1 MRLCL
6 CYTVVRIAAAVYEVL
21 RPILNEIKEDI
32 SCMKSDIASLNET
45 VSQLAGKLEDH
56 KNETTSELA
65 SVNSELVD
73 LQLSLQ
79 SMIDNP
85 PIEAV
90 SSAVLVSLVPYFNA
104 MESGLKTELAT
115 GLNSLNSSMRDD
127 LNNLKTELATG
138 DDLNSMELDIKT
150 EFATGLSMMN
160 SSLRGDLNSMEHD
173 IKTEFATGLRMMNG
187 LLRVDLNAME
197 LDIKTEFA
205 TSLSMMNS
213 SLRGDLNSME
223 HDIKTEFATSL
234 SMMNS
239 SLRGD
244 LNSMEHDIKTE
255 FATGLRM
262 MNGLL
267 RVDLN
272 AMELDI
278 RTEFA
283 TGLNTMR
290 GSMGEDF
297 TDIKTE
303 LSGVSNTTQ
312 GLCDKI
318 EEHDAEIT
326 AELKELSNY
335 IIPQRGYRCGG
346 TGGWRHAIYLDMTDP
361 NTECPS
367 GWSIITSDSKRT
379 CGMVGSGS
387 TSVFFP
393 VSGGPYSQ
401 VCGRIRAYQ
410 SGIPQAFHGY
420 NSHRYDTIDSIY
432 FDGVAIMYGSPR
444 QHVWTFAAGIWENR
458 TSSTDDV
465 CPCDTTVD
473 IPIPPFVGEDYFCE
487 SGYVYPWNRNYGL
500 HSNDTLWDGEDC
512 HSSSSC
518 CSLHNPPYF
527 TKSLGQSTTDDL
539 ELRTCSVH
547 GDSIAIELLEVYVK
561 MDLLGLIGERTE
573 EHMKEV
579 KSQLMEINQN
589 LLHHT
594 LLYKCG
600 GTGGW
605 RRAVYLD
612 MKNPYTHC
620 PSGWNLTD
628 YSKETC
634 GRAST
639 GVHTCDSVFFPVSGG
654 PYSQVCGR
662 ITAYQWW
669 FGYGFHGFFRG
680 RTTIDRN
687 YFDGVAVMHGSPRQH
702 IWTFANGGWEN
713 DTTHRSFNCPCDTT
727 SNIPIPPFVGE
738 DYFCESGYVH
748 PGYRSSALE
757 YRLHSNDTLWDGE
770 DCHSSS
776 SCCSLHNPPYF
787 TKSLG
792 QSTTDDLELRMC
804 HYNPIRYSN
813 TAVELVELYVK

>member
-1 MRLCL
+1 MRI
-6 CYTVVRIAAAVYEVL
+6 TAAVYEVL

-32 SCMKSDIASLNET
+32 SCIKSDIASLNET
-45 VSQLAGKLEDH
+45 VSQLADH

-73 LQLSLQ
+73 LQL

-104 MESGLKTELAT
+104 MESSLKTEL
-115 GLNSLNSSMRDD
+115 
-127 LNNLKTELATG
+127 
-138 DDLNSMELDIKT
+138 
-150 EFATGLSMMN
+150 
-160 SSLRGDLNSMEHD
+160 
-173 IKTEFATGLRMMNG
+173 
-187 LLRVDLNAME
+187 
-197 LDIKTEFA
+197 
-205 TSLSMMNS
+205 
-213 SLRGDLNSME
+213 
-223 HDIKTEFATSL
+223 
-234 SMMNS
+234 
-239 SLRGD
+239 
-244 LNSMEHDIKTE
+244 
-255 FATGLRM
+255 
-262 MNGLL
+262 
-267 RVDLN
+267 
-272 AMELDI
+272 
-278 RTEFA
+278 A

-290 GSMGEDF
+290 GSMREDF

-326 AELKELSNY
+326 AELKELSEY
-335 IIPQRGYRCGG
+335 LIPQSSHTCGG
-346 TGGWRHAIYLDMTDP
+346 TGGWRRAIYLDMTDS

-387 TSVFFP
+387 TSVYFP

-410 SGIPQAFHGY
+410 SGSTQAFHGY

-444 QHVWTFAAGIWENR
+444 QHIWTFAAGREENNTR
-458 TSSTDDV
+458 ITDNV
-465 CPCDTTVD
+465 CPCDTTAD

-487 SGYVYPWNRNYGL
+487 SGYVYPGYGSSTL
-500 HSNDTLWDGEDC
+500 ERRFHSNYTLWDGEDC

-527 TKSLGQSTTDDL
+527 TKSFTQSTTDGL
-539 ELRTCSVH
+539 ELRMCSVH
-547 GDSIAIELLEVYVK
+547 GGSTAVELLEVYVK
-561 MDLLGLIGERTE
+561 VELHSELGLIRERTE
-573 EHMKEV
+573 EHMYEV

-612 MKNPYTHC
+612 MKNPYTNC

-628 YSKETC
+628 YSKRTC

-639 GVHTCDSVFFPVSGG
+639 LYHTCDSVFFPVSGG

-662 ITAYQWW
+662 IRAYQWR
-669 FGYGFHGFFRG
+669 FGFGFHGLFRG
-680 RTTIDRN
+680 LTTIDRS
-687 YFDGVAVMHGSPRQH
+687 YLDGVAVMHGSPRQH
-702 IWTFANGGWEN
+702 IWTFAMGAWEN
-713 DTTHRSFNCPCDTT
+713 DTTHRTWNCPCDTT
-727 SNIPIPPFVGE
+727 NDIRIPPFVGE

-748 PGYRSSALE
+748 PGYRSDALE

-804 HYNPIRYSN
+804 HYERIQFSN

>member
-1 MRLCL
+1 MCFCL

-45 VSQLAGKLEDH
+45 VSQLAGQLEDH
-56 KNETTSELA
+56 KNETT
-65 SVNSELVD
+65 SELVD

-115 GLNSLNSSMRDD
+115 GLNSMNSS
-127 LNNLKTELATG
+127 LT
-138 DDLNSMELDIKT
+138 DDLNSMEHDIKTELSTSLRMMNGLLRGDLNAMELDIKT

-160 SSLRGDLNSMEHD
+160 SSLRGDLNS
-173 IKTEFATGLRMMNG
+173 I
-187 LLRVDLNAME
+187 E
-197 LDIKTEFA
+197 LDIKTEF
-205 TSLSMMNS
+205 
-213 SLRGDLNSME
+213 
-223 HDIKTEFATSL
+223 
-234 SMMNS
+234 
-239 SLRGD
+239 
-244 LNSMEHDIKTE
+244 
-255 FATGLRM
+255 
-262 MNGLL
+262 
-267 RVDLN
+267 V
-272 AMELDI
+272 
-278 RTEFA
+278 

-297 TDIKTE
+297 TDIKTV

-326 AELKELSNY
+326 AELMDLSEY
-335 IIPQRGYRCGG
+335 LIPQSSHTCGG
-346 TGGWRHAIYLDMTDP
+346 TGGWRRAIYLDMTDP
-361 NTECPS
+361 NTNCPS
-367 GWSIITSDSKRT
+367 GWSIITSDSKRMCSIAST
-379 CGMVGSGS
+379 RGYSCGSF
-387 TSVFFP
+387 FFP

-410 SGIPQAFHGY
+410 SGITQAFHGY
-420 NSHRYDTIDSIY
+420 NVYRYDTIDSIY

-444 QHVWTFAAGIWENR
+444 QHVWTFAAGIWENS
-458 TSSTDDV
+458 TSSTDSV
-465 CPCDTTVD
+465 CPCDTTGD

-487 SGYVYPWNRNYGL
+487 SGYVYPGYRSSELENRL

-539 ELRTCSVH
+539 ELRMCSIH
-547 GDSIAIELLEVYVK
+547 GDTIAIELLEVYVK
-561 MDLLGLIGERTE
+561 VELHSELGLIRERTE
-573 EHMKEV
+573 EHMNEV

-589 LLHHT
+589 LLHHI

-612 MKNPYTHC
+612 MKTPYTNC

-628 YSKETC
+628 YSKRTC

-639 GVHTCDSVFFPVSGG
+639 GGHTCDSVFFPVSGG

-662 ITAYQWW
+662 IRAYQWGLSPG
-669 FGYGFHGFFRG
+669 FYGFNNR
-680 RTTIDRN
+680 RTTIDN
-687 YFDGVAVMHGSPRQH
+687 SYFDGVAVMHGSPLQH
-702 IWTFANGGWEN
+702 VWTFANGAWEN
-713 DTTHRSFNCPCDTT
+713 DTTHRSFKCPCDTT
-727 SNIPIPPFVGE
+727 GDVPIPPFVGE

-804 HYNPIRYSN
+804 LYQPIRYSN